1 VKVGDTKK
9 ATVLGVVAVAAVLYL
24 GKSLLNVGGGSS
36 PAANP
41 TANAHPDRAPHEAL
55 PLEVSVDRFSH
66 PALAK
71 LLDESPRT
79 NAGREEGTGAPPSIP
94 GNLPVVPGVLE
105 SGMLGPGRTVVV
117 PDQAP
122 EPTKPQE
129 SGDPPRQEH
138 QESRGAILVTAVI
151 VADDPVA
158 FISVNGKESVGCR
171 VGAEVTDG
179 VVIEAIREDHVVLR
193 VKKKSKVVRPGETL
207 NL

>member
-9 ATVLGVVAVAAVLYL
+9 AAVLGVVAVAAVLYL
-24 GKSLLNVGGGSS
+24 GKSLLNVGGGSN

-41 TANAHPDRAPHEAL
+41 TANAHADQAPHEAL

-79 NAGREEGTGAPPSIP
+79 NAGREEGAAAPPTIP
-94 GNLPVVPGVLE
+94 GNLPAIPSVLE
-105 SGMLGPGRTVVV
+105 AGMLGPGNTVTV
-117 PDQAP
+117 PDQVP

-129 SGDPPRQEH
+129 SGGPPRQEH
-138 QESRGAILVTAVI
+138 QESRGAILLTAVL

-179 VVIEAIREDHVVLR
+179 VVIEAIREDHIVLR
-193 VKKKSKVVRPGETL
+193 VRKKTKVVRPGETL

>member
-1 VKVGDTKK
+1 MKVGDTKK
-9 ATVLGVVAVAAVLYL
+9 AAVLGVVAVAAVLYL
-24 GKSLLNVGGGSS
+24 GKSLLNVGGGSN

-41 TANAHPDRAPHEAL
+41 SANAHADQAPHEAL
-55 PLEVSVDRFSH
+55 PLEVSVDGFSH

-79 NAGREEGTGAPPSIP
+79 NAGREEGAGAPPTIP
-94 GNLPVVPGVLE
+94 GNLPAVPSVWE
-105 SGMLGPGRTVVV
+105 SGRFDPGNTAAV
-117 PDQAP
+117 PIQAP
-122 EPTKPQE
+122 EPNKPQE

-171 VGAEVTDG
+171 VGAEVADG
-179 VVIEAIREDHVVLR
+179 VVIEAIHEDHVVLR